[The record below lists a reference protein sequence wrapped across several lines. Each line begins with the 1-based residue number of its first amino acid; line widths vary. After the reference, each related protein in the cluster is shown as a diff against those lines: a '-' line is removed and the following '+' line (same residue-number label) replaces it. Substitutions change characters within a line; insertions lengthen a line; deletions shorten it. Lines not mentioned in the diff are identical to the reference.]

1 MMLLYLAQERLDL
14 GGEPLRSLDTADVS
28 YARQCDQARGWDR
41 GAEGFGN
48 MLRCPDIGLTVE
60 AGDEGDAVRIVGG
73 SP

>member
-60 AGDEGDAVRIVGG
+60 NDRGHVDLGQY
-73 SP
+73 ST